1 MCCILT
7 KYTVA
12 DQTLK
17 FGGGHVLLGGFM
29 AATTNSANPDIRR
42 RRRLGRLSATD
53 RCSSL
58 SGPRLLLLL
67 LMLSLGQDSG

>member
-42 RRRLGRLSATD
+42 RRLGRLSATD

-67 LMLSLGQDSG
+67 LLMLSLGQDSG

>member
-29 AATTNSANPDIRR
+29 AATTNSANLDIR